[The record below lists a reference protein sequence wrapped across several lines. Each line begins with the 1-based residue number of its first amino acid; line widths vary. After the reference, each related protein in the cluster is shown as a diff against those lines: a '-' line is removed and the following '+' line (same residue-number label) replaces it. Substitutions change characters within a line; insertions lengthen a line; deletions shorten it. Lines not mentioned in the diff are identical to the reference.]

1 MGFKCLGFEKIVRFV
16 HKRKDLNTRE
26 LSEFLPEKHSAMFA
40 GKVIKFS
47 ENGVAEL
54 FVEFG
59 RLKAHCVE
67 KYILAAVPDSFGFD
81 PFHKLA
87 TKTSATKIFANPER
101 VYIEPAKGAMIPAD
115 TAGDLAVFIAEEER
129 DMSAALIRK

>member
-1 MGFKCLGFEKIVRFV
+1 MVQVDQRGPCAHVDR
-16 HKRKDLNTRE
+16 DLNTRE
-26 LSEFLPEKHSAMFA
+26 LSKFLPEKHSAMFA
-40 GKVIKFS
+40 GKVLEFS
-47 ENGVAEL
+47 ENSVSEL

-67 KYILAAVPDSFGFD
+67 KYILAAVPDGFGFD

-101 VYIEPAKGAMIPAD
+101 AYIEPAKGAMIAAN
-115 TAGDLAVFIAEEER
+115 TAGDLADFIAKEER
-129 DMSAALIRK
+129 DMSASLIRK